1 MQSISNNLQLGN
13 ELDFDLFPSK
23 TFKFKEFMA
32 KCEHHLYD
40 SFLSVNTIKLDL
52 SIPYYIL
59 ILIIETLQT
68 LSLFLVTQDRFS
80 MIPLAGELF
89 WDSRT
94 IGYVKDISWLI
105 RIDFH
110 FRTTLAGFWAFVIL
124 IGVMCLVIIALGAG
138 ISFMNKKDKR
148 KPMACRIQRAL
159 FTCFTN
165 CLLVPM
171 SDTLLFGTGCGLG
184 IRTNCGYL
192 SERNTVMGI
201 GFLAATCLHLGM
213 VLAISCYYQE
223 FCIECGSM
231 MSKPHPR
238 FKIARSLGVY
248 LIVMFYNFTG
258 ESSILAVVAC
268 DFVLNGVLIYFYMI
282 YLPYY
287 HIIPLKMR
295 LASVSCSLSLSI
307 STFIGFVLADLDP
320 ERAGASLLFY
330 FLSISFAGVSFIL
343 LNTRI
348 RYLSNMPEEKIT
360 SYYLIEVKARLYI
373 QAQKFPEA
381 ESLYRLGLKK
391 YPNDELLYLWSGL
404 FQLHYRKNHISG
416 VIQCFRGMELAKK
429 FDTKYMFYHFR
440 KTSLC
445 FYKQSIKSD
454 AYSYTKYEK
463 CHNNA
468 ITLQTK
474 LCYDKYE
481 FISELNNDEI
491 NLPKLQHLASNIF
504 KYNETLR
511 SVFERMMSI
520 NDKYPVGLKMYAEY
534 LENINDFYSSS
545 KFVEQAD
552 IEEKANSNPGFV
564 RISFFDEKSALL
576 KVSIDRNFLGE
587 VIWINSICTDM
598 LGFYPSELVGRNI
611 WEIVAPIVTSDK
623 HTSFLLKFQDT
634 HNYHIIDTF
643 QERFFKNKKGWIFL
657 AKFLVTI
664 VPAGKKMPYFMVAI
678 HKTILDYD
686 VILLD
691 SDHHILGFTENLYN
705 KSKYKLDR
713 SIQLNFIIPEID
725 DIFDKLK
732 NPQGQT
738 IQFRG
743 EMAGIKGNCFIV
755 ENSVGGVIYYELR
768 VNIIEDELDF
778 RPAFKTQ
785 GTIEILHQ
793 TAEIKEEDLKFPF
806 KDNASYGRSFSN
818 LSKPGDCSSKSSEED
833 EISHRPVHIRFQ
845 DAEESEISQESK
857 QIEASESSDDMDS
870 FPDSEGNSEHQDLKS
885 NISSKSSVIMSK
897 FQYIRRLDSLL
908 SQRSK
913 IAQASK
919 LRVKICL
926 LFIGLIYLCA
936 LAACAGFL
944 NNLLNDQIEKTQNVL
959 DTGNMRHQSQE
970 LSYSVRILGLMKQG
984 FIPDT
989 YQQHLTQKLQDS
1001 ASKIHKHNY
1010 ELQVQKGVSID
1021 NEELEYVPLWELM
1034 PNSSVYSIRSLHE
1047 CLDVISLYA
1056 SQLSFEEIDLPHFN
1070 PDTFA
1075 IYRNGAGE
1083 TLKALNISSTEHMKI
1098 SASYYSYLKNTLD
1111 TMLACTVIITILSI
1125 AILSIPPII
1134 QLYRLKIRG
1143 WQVYFTLPQHI
1154 LNLLLEKTA
1163 SQLEFFQEMTF
1174 TIRKKESNEELK
1186 NALKGQNK
1194 TNNSKKITKDRSEK
1208 YYIGIKLT
1216 THLIISAI
1224 IIVIIYNLA
1233 LNIAGAEFEEEPWIF
1248 DYASRR
1254 QQLVKSVNMWVT
1266 EAIVANIEGVG
1277 MKYVLPHGQIVQNPL
1292 VYAEIMVDELETV
1305 ENAVI
1310 YGRNGDKP
1318 YKLMNDDQKKLVFD
1332 SACDECGNILEEGL
1346 HSTIDMYIGLARYI
1360 INQVKTLNQNRAET
1374 QDFLRILQSDMY
1386 TNLMKYGLEYLE
1398 QPLSDSLS
1406 HYFSEYKNLLMNA
1419 VDMIKI
1425 VIVLYGMYFLL
1436 AYFLVFSPMAERM
1449 SQEVIDTWNM
1459 SKYLPFEFQEYY
1471 IALNKAIHKNKSY
1484 G

>member
-1 MQSISNNLQLGN
+1 MTPI
-13 ELDFDLFPSK
+13 
-23 TFKFKEFMA
+23 
-32 KCEHHLYD
+32 
-40 SFLSVNTIKLDL
+40 
-52 SIPYYIL
+52 
-59 ILIIETLQT
+59 
-68 LSLFLVTQDRFS
+68 
-80 MIPLAGELF
+80 AGELF
-89 WDSRT
+89 WDPRT
-94 IGYVKDISWLI
+94 IGYVKDISWLL
-105 RIDFH
+105 RLDFH
-110 FRTTLAGFWAFVIL
+110 FRSTLEGFWAFVIL
-124 IGVMCLVIIALGAG
+124 IGVMCLIIIALGAV

-148 KPMACRIQRAL
+148 KPLACRIQRAL
-159 FTCFTN
+159 FTSFTN

-171 SDTLLFGTGCGLG
+171 SDTLLFGASCGLG

-192 SERNTVMGI
+192 SDRNTLMGV
-201 GFLAATCLHLGM
+201 GLLAATCMHLVM

-223 FCIECGSM
+223 FCSECGSM
-231 MSKPHPR
+231 MAKPHPR
-238 FKIARSLGVY
+238 FKIGRTLGVY
-248 LIVMFYNFTG
+248 IIVMFYNFTG
-258 ESSILAVVAC
+258 ESSIFPVVVA
-268 DFVLNGVLIYFYMI
+268 DFVLNGILIYCYLI

-287 HIIPLKMR
+287 HLKPLQMR

-307 STFIGFVLADLDP
+307 STFVGFVLADLDP

-330 FLSISFAGVSFIL
+330 FLSISFTGLSYIL
-343 LNTRI
+343 LHTRI
-348 RYLSNMPEEKIT
+348 KYLTDIPEEKIP
-360 SYYLIEVKARLYI
+360 SYYLIEVKARFFI
-373 QAQKFPEA
+373 QAGKIHEA
-381 ESLYRLGLKK
+381 ENLYRLGLKK

-404 FQLHYRKNHISG
+404 FQLHFRQNHISG

-440 KTSLC
+440 KTSLS

-463 CHNNA
+463 CHNSA

-474 LCYDKYE
+474 LCNDKYE
-481 FISELNNDEI
+481 FILELNNNEI
-491 NLPKLQHLASNIF
+491 NLPRLQQLAKNIY
-504 KYNETLR
+504 KYNDKLR

-520 NDKYPVGLKMYAEY
+520 NDKHPVGLKMYAEY
-534 LENINDFYSSS
+534 LESINDFYSSS

-552 IEEKANSNPGFV
+552 IEEKANSNLGFV
-564 RISFFDEKSALL
+564 RISFFDEHSALL
-576 KVSIDRNFLGE
+576 KVSIDRNSLGE

-611 WEIVAPIVTSDK
+611 WEIVAPIVTSEK
-623 HTSFLLKFQDT
+623 HNSFLLKFQDT

-643 QERFFKNKKGWIFL
+643 QERFFRNKKGWIFL

-664 VPAGKKMPYFMVAI
+664 VPAGKNMPYFMAVI
-678 HKTILDYD
+678 HKTLLDYD

-725 DIFDKLK
+725 DIFDQLR
-732 NPQGQT
+732 NPQGHT
-738 IQFRG
+738 IQFKG
-743 EMAGIKGNCFIV
+743 EMTGIKGSCFIV
-755 ENSVGGVIYYELR
+755 ENSVGGVIYHELR

-778 RPAFKTQ
+778 RPTFENQ
-785 GTIEILHQ
+785 GSIEILHG

-806 KDNASYGRSFSN
+806 KDYVRSFSN

-833 EISHRPVHIRFQ
+833 EIPHRSVHIRFQ
-845 DAEESEISQESK
+845 DAEESEISEESK
-857 QIEASESSDDMDS
+857 QIQASESSDGMDS
-870 FPDSEGNSEHQDLKS
+870 FHDSEENSEQQDLKS
-885 NISSKSSVIMSK
+885 NLSSKSSVIMSK

-908 SQRSK
+908 QQRSK
-913 IAQASK
+913 FARASK
-919 LRVKICL
+919 LRVKLCL

-936 LAACAGFL
+936 LASCAGFL
-944 NNLLNDQIEKTQNVL
+944 NDLLNDQIEKTQNVL
-959 DTGNMRHQSQE
+959 DAGNMRHLAQE

-989 YQQHLTQKLQDS
+989 YQQHLTQKLEDS
-1001 ASKIHKHNY
+1001 ASKIHKYNY
-1010 ELQVQKGVSID
+1010 NLQVQNGVSID
-1021 NEELEYVPLWELM
+1021 NDEIEYIPLWELM
-1034 PNSSVYSIRSLHE
+1034 PNSSTYSIRSLHE

-1056 SQLSFEEIDLPHFN
+1056 IQLSFEEIDLPHLN
-1070 PDTFA
+1070 RDTFA

-1098 SASYYSYLKNTLD
+1098 SASYYNYFKNTVD

-1143 WQVYFTLPQHI
+1143 WQVYFTLPHHI
-1154 LNLLLEKTA
+1154 VHLLLEKTA
-1163 SQLEFFQEMTF
+1163 SQLEFF
-1174 TIRKKESNEELK
+1174 KETALTLRRRETNEEPK
-1186 NALKGQNK
+1186 HTIKGENK
-1194 TNNSKKITKDRSEK
+1194 VNTSKKITKDRSDK
-1208 YYIGIKLT
+1208 YCIGIKLT
-1216 THLIISAI
+1216 AHLIISAI
-1224 IIVIIYNLA
+1224 IIVIIYILA
-1233 LNIAGAEFEEEPWIF
+1233 LNIAGAEFEEQPWIF

-1254 QQLVKSVNMWVT
+1254 QQLVKSINMWVT

-1277 MKYVLPHGQIVQNPL
+1277 MKYVIPHGQIVQNPL

-1310 YGRNGDKP
+1310 YGRNGDQA
-1318 YKLMNDDQKKLVFD
+1318 YKLMNNDQKRLVFN

-1360 INQVKTLNQNRAET
+1360 IHQVKDLHQNHAENS
-1374 QDFLRILQSDMY
+1374 DFLRILQSDMY

-1406 HYFSEYKNLLMNA
+1406 YYFNEYENLLMHA
-1419 VDMIKI
+1419 VYMIKI
-1425 VIVLYGMYFLL
+1425 VIILYGMYFLT

-1449 SQEVIDTWNM
+1449 SQEVIEIWNM
-1459 SKYLPFEFQEYY
+1459 SKYLPYEFQEYY
-1471 IALNKAIHKNKSY
+1471 ITLNKAIHKNKSY